1 MFEFKGRLKTLS
13 IVLILIGVVSVA
25 LSFLGGGDHHGDEHH
40 GDHHATEAHSNEL
53 HSGDADHHDDHA
65 DDHAHDADHH
75 ASNDH
80 GDVSVYAEEEPF
92 HGYHKGSSRAIPDN
106 NHFYATKEISV
117 DAETLHHQ
125 QQNMP
130 WSNLMV
136 STFFFLAI
144 ALGALFFMA
153 VQYAAQVGW
162 SAVLLRIMEAI
173 SSFLWI
179 PVLILFVIILTGA
192 FHIGGNHIWHWMAE
206 GISDPASENYDSIIA
221 GKTAYLNNT
230 FFIARALVY
239 VLGWLGAGWLLR
251 RMALR
256 MDSGSV
262 DANNQWRKMRNLSA
276 GFLVF
281 FAVTSSTSAWDWIM
295 SIDTHWFSTL
305 FGWYTFAT
313 MFVSALTAITLITVY
328 LKKEGYLPDVNMS
341 HIHDMGKF
349 MFAFSVF
356 WTYLWFSQFMLIWYS
371 NIPEEVTYYMARFG
385 EYKGIFFTMVALNFL
400 FPILVLM
407 SRDSK
412 RNFGFLLVTGL
423 VIIFGHWLD
432 VFIMVMPGTVGSLWT
447 IGLVQIGTLLGF
459 AGLFMFVVFTALS
472 KKPLMIKR
480 HPMYIES
487 THHHI

>member
-13 IVLILIGVVSVA
+13 IVLILIGIVSVA
-25 LSFLGGGDHHGDEHH
+25 VSFLGGNDHHGEELH
-40 GDHHATEAHSNEL
+40 GDHNATEAHADGHAEEADT
-53 HSGDADHHDDHA
+53 HSG
-65 DDHAHDADHH
+65 DDHAHASAEYGDA
-75 ASNDH
+75 
-80 GDVSVYAEEEPF
+80 SVFAEEEPS
-92 HGYHKGSSRAIPDN
+92 YNYQLGSSRTTPEN
-106 NHFYATKEISV
+106 NHFYQTQEIEA
-117 DAETLHHQ
+117 DPELLHHQ
-125 QQNMP
+125 QQNLP

-144 ALGALFFMA
+144 ALGALFFLA
-153 VQYAAQVGW
+153 IQYAAQVGW
-162 SAVLLRIMEAI
+162 SAVLLRVMEAI

-179 PVLILFVIILTGA
+179 PVVILFVIILTGA
-192 FHIGGNHIWHWMAE
+192 YHIGGNHIWHWMAE
-206 GISDPASENYDSIIA
+206 GIMDPTSDHYDAIIA
-221 GKTAYLNNT
+221 GKAGYLNNG
-230 FFIARALVY
+230 FFILRAVVY
-239 VLGWLGAGWLLR
+239 VLGWLGAGYLLR
-251 RMALR
+251 RMSMK

-262 DANNQWRKMRNLSA
+262 DANHQWKKMRNLSA

-281 FAVTSSTSAWDWIM
+281 FAITSSTSAWDWIM

-407 SRDSK
+407 SRDAK

-423 VIIFGHWLD
+423 VILFGHWLD
-432 VFIMVMPGTVGSLWT
+432 IFIMIMPGTVGGLWT
-447 IGLVQIGTLLGF
+447 LGLVQIGTLLGF
-459 AGLFMFVVFTALS
+459 AGLFMFVVFTALT
-472 KKPLMIKR
+472 KKPLQIKR
-480 HPMYIES
+480 HPMYVES

>member
-13 IVLILIGVVSVA
+13 IILMLIGVVSVA
-25 LSFLGGGDHHGDEHH
+25 VSFLGGGEHHAEDH
-40 GDHHATEAHSNEL
+40 GDHHATETHAED
-53 HSGDADHHDDHA
+53 GHHD
-65 DDHAHDADHH
+65 
-75 ASNDH
+75 ASH
-80 GDVSVYAEEEPF
+80 EYGDVSVYAEEEP
-92 HGYHKGSSRAIPDN
+92 YHDYHIGASRAIPEN
-106 NHFYATKEISV
+106 NHFHQTKDIQP
-117 DAETLHHQ
+117 DAELLHHQ
-125 QQNMP
+125 QENLP

-144 ALGALFFMA
+144 ALGALFFLA

-162 SAVLLRIMEAI
+162 SAVLLRVMEAV

-179 PVLILFVIILTGA
+179 PVLLLFVIIITGIY
-192 FHIGGNHIWHWMAE
+192 HIGGNHIWHWMAE
-206 GISDPASENYDSIIA
+206 GIMDEGSEHYDAIIA
-221 GKTAYLNNT
+221 GKQAYLNSG
-230 FFIARALVY
+230 FFILRSVVY

-251 RMALR
+251 RMAVK

-262 DANNQWRKMRNLSA
+262 NANKQWKKMRNLSA

-281 FAVTSSTSAWDWIM
+281 FAITSSTSAWDWIM

-407 SRDSK
+407 SRDAK

-423 VIIFGHWLD
+423 IILFGHWLD
-432 VFIMVMPGTVGSLWT
+432 VFIMVMPGTVGGLWT
-447 IGLVQIGTLLGF
+447 LGLVQIGTLLGF
-459 AGLFMFVVFTALS
+459 AGLFMFVVFSALS
-472 KKPLMIKR
+472 RKPLELKS
-480 HPMYIES
+480 HPMYVES